1 MAGKMARNVLGG
13 VLEPCCTNP
22 MTGWFRNGRCETEPA
37 DVGRHVVCV
46 HATAEFLEFSRRV
59 GNDLSTPRPEFAF
72 PGVKPGDRWC
82 VCAARWLEA
91 YEAGVAAPVILVAT
105 EESALEVVPLEAL
118 KSHALD
124 LAS

>member
-1 MAGKMARNVLGG
+1 MAARISRNVLGG
-13 VLEPCCTNP
+13 ALEECCTNP
-22 MTGWFRNGRCETEPA
+22 MTGWFRNGRCDTEPA
-37 DVGRHVVCV
+37 DAGRHVVCV
-46 HATAEFLEFSRRV
+46 HATAEFLDFSKRA

-72 PGVKPGDRWC
+72 PGVRPGDRWC

-91 YEAGVAAPVILVAT
+91 YEAGVAAPVILAAT
-105 EESALEVVPLEAL
+105 EESALEVIPLEAL

>member
-1 MAGKMARNVLGG
+1 MASKIARNVIGG

-22 MTGWFRNGRCETEPA
+22 LTGWFRNGRCETEPA

-46 HATAEFLEFSRRV
+46 HATAEFLEFSKRV
-59 GNDLSTPRPEFAF
+59 GNDLSTPRPEYAF

-91 YEAGVAAPVILVAT
+91 YEAGVAAPVILAAT
-105 EESALEVVPLEAL
+105 EESALEVIPLEAL